1 MREGV
6 KKKKREDTKGKY
18 QGSVGERDADKN
30 QSQASLSRSNK
41 ISRDL
46 GGGGG
51 GLTWCLL
58 FQHIRQVR
66 TTHLHT
72 KIILPPWHLHHE

>member
-6 KKKKREDTKGKY
+6 KKKKREDTRGKY

-51 GLTWCLL
+51 GGFFLVFFCS
-58 FQHIRQVR
+58 
-66 TTHLHT
+66 
-72 KIILPPWHLHHE
+72 KN